1 MSSIKLS
8 ICMPTYNFGKFIGET
23 LDSILPQLTSETEV
37 VILDGGSTDNTT
49 QVVESYQKRSP
60 YIRYFRQP
68 VRGGI
73 DKDMHLSVEKAKGE
87 YCWLFSSDDIMEKGA
102 IATILEEIKLG
113 MDLYL
118 CNHAICS
125 LDTREVL
132 QSHQFF
138 KDGKNTLFD
147 LTDPKQKKSYF
158 KTATCTTA
166 FFSFMSALVI
176 KRERW
181 MQTTVDPKFFG
192 SCWAHVARIFNM
204 IPSGLKVK
212 SLSAIFLRKRSF
224 NCSFSDRGII
234 HRLALAIEG
243 YQGIADTIFG
253 RDSKEAFHI
262 RRALRNEFLVGV
274 FLDAAKKIK
283 NGADKEKL
291 IDLICKTYVD
301 RPLEKWTY
309 LLLIFKTPKT
319 LVVPLRLFYRMAKR
333 LVKRESHA

>member
-1 MSSIKLS
+1 MTPIKLS
-8 ICMPTYNFGKFIGET
+8 ICMPTYNFAKFIGQT

-37 VILDGGSTDNTT
+37 IILDGGSTDNTP

-60 YIRYFRQP
+60 YIHYFRQP
-68 VRGGI
+68 ERGGI
-73 DKDMHLSVEKAKGE
+73 DKDMHLSVEKAQGE
-87 YCWLFSSDDIMEKGA
+87 YCWLFSSDDIMEKDT

-125 LDTREVL
+125 LDISEVL
-132 QSHQFF
+132 QGHQFF
-138 KDGKNTLFD
+138 KDAKDTIFD
-147 LTDPKQKKSYF
+147 LADPKQKKSYF

-176 KRERW
+176 KRDRW
-181 MQTTVDPKFFG
+181 IQTTVESQFFG

-204 IPSGLKVK
+204 IPHGLKVK

-234 HRLALAIEG
+234 HRLALAIDG
-243 YQGIADTIFG
+243 YQDIAHTIFG

-274 FLDAAKKIK
+274 FLDAAKKTQ
-283 NGADKEKL
+283 NDADKQKL
-291 IDLICKTYVD
+291 IELISKTYVD
-301 RPLEKWTY
+301 RPLQKWTY
-309 LLLIFKTPKT
+309 LLLIFKTPKF
-319 LVVPLRLFYRMAKR
+319 VVIPLRLFYRMAKR